1 MWGDGHSGGKVDAGA
16 SEVSAGRMERGA
28 KTLGGGNAGNPVA
41 RRSREGVT
49 SATGVRGAMAAA
61 GAYLAWGLFPAFWKQ
76 LGEVSALELI
86 AHRHV
91 WSLVFVGL
99 VMAFGSG
106 AEEFRAGLKS
116 RAALAWHAASGVLLT
131 VNWLVFVWGVNRGHV
146 VEASLGYFLVPLV
159 NVLLGRFALGERLRR
174 AQWIAVVLA
183 AAGVT
188 VLLVRVGHVPWIAL
202 SLAATFGA
210 YGLIRKKSPLGP
222 LAGLGVETLL
232 LAPAAVGFLA
242 WCQWNGTGALG
253 RTGVG
258 MHALLLSTGVVTAV
272 PLLLFAYGARR
283 VRFTTLGLLQYIA
296 PTVQFALGVWW
307 YREPFSAERGAA
319 FALIWAGL
327 ALYTADNLWSQRR
340 LMAGGS

>member
-1 MWGDGHSGGKVDAGA
+1 MTTNKEGAGRGSETHTRSAMGLRGAGA
-16 SEVSAGRMERGA
+16 A
-28 KTLGGGNAGNPVA
+28 
-41 RRSREGVT
+41 
-49 SATGVRGAMAAA
+49 AT
-61 GAYLAWGLFPAFWKQ
+61 AYLAWGLFPAFWKQ
-76 LGEVSALELI
+76 LGEVNALELI

-91 WSLVFVGL
+91 WSLLFVGV
-99 VMAFGSG
+99 VMALGRG
-106 AEEFRAGLKS
+106 AEEFWGGLRS
-116 RAALAWHAASGVLLT
+116 RAALMWHAASGTLLT

-174 AQWIAVVLA
+174 AQWIAVGLA
-183 AAGVT
+183 GAGVA
-188 VLLVRVGHVPWIAL
+188 VLLLRVGGVPWIAL
-202 SLAATFGA
+202 VLAATFGA

-232 LAPAAVGFLA
+232 LAPAAIGFLV
-242 WCQWNGTGALG
+242 WCQWQGTGALG
-253 RTGVG
+253 RVDVG
-258 MHALLLSTGVVTAV
+258 THALLLSTGVVTAV

-327 ALYTADNLWSQRR
+327 ALYTADNLWSHRR